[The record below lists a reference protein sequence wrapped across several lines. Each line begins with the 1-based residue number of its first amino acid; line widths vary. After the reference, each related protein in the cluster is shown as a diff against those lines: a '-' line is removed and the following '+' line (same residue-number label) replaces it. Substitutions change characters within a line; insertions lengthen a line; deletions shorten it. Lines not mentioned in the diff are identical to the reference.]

1 VATDRNDGLVLRECY
16 ISAAARCAPP
26 GNKPTR
32 DELGNCR
39 RYLEE
44 ELRLLRD
51 VRVVVV
57 LGKIGWEAWLRAAG
71 WWAKLKP
78 SQRPRFSHNAKTT
91 LPDGMVLIASYH
103 PSRQNTN
110 TGRLTR
116 DMWHQVF
123 EAART
128 ALGEA
133 PEGPRG

>member
-1 VATDRNDGLVLRECY
+1 M
-16 ISAAARCAPP
+16 
-26 GNKPTR
+26 R

-39 RYLEE
+39 PYLEA
-44 ELRLLRD
+44 ELGLLRD

-57 LGKIGWEAWLRAAG
+57 LGRIGWEAWLRAAG
-71 WWAKLKP
+71 WWTSFTP
-78 SQRPRFSHNAKTT
+78 SQRPGFSHNTKTT

-116 DMWHQVF
+116 EMWYQVF
-123 EAART
+123 EAARA